1 LTNETLVS
9 GILWLL
15 GVATVFLLATAIAMA
30 MARDGVVL
38 WDDATNAVRALST
51 LCTMMVGAVAVV
63 HLKSASNKNGN
74 KE

>member
-1 LTNETLVS
+1 LSNENLVS

-30 MARDGVVL
+30 MARDGIVL
-38 WDDATNAVRALST
+38 WDEATDAVRALST
-51 LCTMMVGAVAVV
+51 LCTMTVGAVAAV
-63 HLKSASNKNGN
+63 HLMSGRTKPTN